1 MELHERYMKFVNV
14 AFERDGVFIE
24 ALDKA
29 CRAVVNI
36 KFKGGFSSKV
46 SRVCDVA
53 RCPDPTALLLS
64 YACFLGPPR

>member
-29 CRAVVNI
+29 CRAVVNV
-36 KFKGGFSSKV
+36 KLKGGVSSKV
-46 SRVCDVA
+46 
-53 RCPDPTALLLS
+53 
-64 YACFLGPPR
+64 